1 MNKIYFTLPEAARY
15 LFPYKGGRGNV
26 QALRRLVKAKQ
37 VKVVYKGDQELISR
51 DTLISLGVYFEKK
64 K

>member
-1 MNKIYFTLPEAARY
+1 MTKKYFTLPEAARY

-37 VKVVYKGDQELISR
+37 IKVVYNGQKELISKE
-51 DTLISLGVYFEKK
+51 TLVSLGVSFEDNI
-64 K
+64 

>member
-1 MNKIYFTLPEAARY
+1 MKKKLFTVPEAARY

-37 VKVVYKGDQELISR
+37 VKVIYNGDQELISKE
-51 DTLISLGVYFEKK
+51 TLLSLGVSFDKDN
-64 K
+64 